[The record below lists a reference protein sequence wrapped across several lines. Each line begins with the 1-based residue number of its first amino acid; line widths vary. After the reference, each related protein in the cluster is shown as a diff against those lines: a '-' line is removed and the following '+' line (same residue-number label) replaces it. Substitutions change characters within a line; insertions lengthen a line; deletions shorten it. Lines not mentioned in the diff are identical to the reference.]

1 MPRGS
6 DDVAAPR
13 NDSLEGR
20 AGWIARPSKV
30 IAQPLEL
37 HPTWRGVV
45 VEQRGACYNHLWDPQ
60 QQSSDATGRR
70 PLEKASWTSERAQ
83 VVISEIE
90 TVIVGKR
97 QAVEQVVIGL
107 LCNGHVL
114 IEDIPGVGK
123 TMLAKA
129 LAGALGASYRRIQ
142 FTPDLLPADITGTSI
157 FNQKTSEFS
166 FREGPVFTNIL
177 LADEINRATPKTQ
190 SSLLECMEEFQVT
203 VDGETKLLARPF
215 FVMATENPVEY
226 RGTYPLPEAQ
236 LDRFLMRIK
245 IGYPAPEDEVT
256 VLDRQMKRHPIYSV
270 KPVVET
276 EEVLA
281 MQENVK
287 DVFIEPSL
295 KQYLVALVWATRE
308 HPMLSLGASPRASLG
323 LLRAGQ
329 ARAALQGRDFVLP
342 DDIKAVASPVLCHRL
357 FLKPEARVRQADAEQ
372 IVAEVLD
379 QVAVPAA

>member
-1 MPRGS
+1 
-6 DDVAAPR
+6 V
-13 NDSLEGR
+13 E
-20 AGWIARPSKV
+20 KT
-30 IAQPLEL
+30 
-37 HPTWRGVV
+37 TWT
-45 VEQRGACYNHLWDPQ
+45 A
-60 QQSSDATGRR
+60 
-70 PLEKASWTSERAQ
+70 ERAQ
-83 VVISEIE
+83 SIIDEIE

-97 QAVEQVVIGL
+97 QAVELVVIGL
-107 LCNGHVL
+107 LCNGHIL

-129 LAGALGASYRRIQ
+129 LAGALGGSYHRIQ

-157 FNQKTSEFS
+157 FNQKTAEFI

-203 VDGETKLLARPF
+203 TDGMTRLLDRPF
-215 FVMATENPVEY
+215 FVMATENPIEY

-236 LDRFLMRIK
+236 LDRFLMKIK
-245 IGYPAPEDEVT
+245 IGYPTPEEEVM
-256 VLDRQMKRHPIYSV
+256 VLDRQMKRHPILSV

-295 KQYLVALVWATRE
+295 KQYLVNLVWATRQ

-329 ARAALQGRDFVLP
+329 ARAALQGREYVLP
-342 DDIKAVASPVLCHRL
+342 DDIKAIASAVLSHRL
-357 FLKPEARVRQADAEQ
+357 FLKPEARVRQTEPQQ

-379 QVAVPAA
+379 QITVPAA